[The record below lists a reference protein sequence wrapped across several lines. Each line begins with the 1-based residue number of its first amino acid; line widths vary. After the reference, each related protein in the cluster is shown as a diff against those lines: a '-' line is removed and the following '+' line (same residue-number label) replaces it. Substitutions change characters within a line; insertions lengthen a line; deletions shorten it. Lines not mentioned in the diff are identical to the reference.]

1 MQIKKLL
8 SFKKGHIL
16 KSLCIAGV
24 GLACA
29 GFLLFVFAALIINY
43 RLPSAEAL
51 TEYQPDIPL
60 RIYSEDDILLGEFGA
75 EKREKVSIQDVPDY
89 LKKAILAVEDNRFY
103 DHEGIDYVGILRALI
118 TDILHAE
125 AKQGASTITMQVARN
140 LFLSNEKTITRKL
153 YEILLARKIEQSLSK
168 DQILEIYINQIYLGQ
183 RAYGFATAARIYFN
197 KSLPELTI
205 AEAAM
210 LAGLPK
216 APAAYNPIV
225 NPQRAVSRQKFVLQR
240 MLETNSITQD
250 EYNLAINEP
259 LHVALSS
266 NPNKIH
272 AEYVNEMVRQFVYD
286 KYQEETYT
294 KGFIV
299 KTTIRAA
306 DQDAAYQAL
315 RKGVLNY
322 DQRHGYHGPEGT
334 VILPATEIERNE
346 LLISTLNTYPNLGD
360 LLTAIVVT
368 ASPKA
373 VTALIHTGDTI
384 QITGQ
389 GLNFAQK
396 GLQPKANKKLKIQPG
411 SVIRVMSDNN
421 QWSIVQQPGVESG
434 LVAITP
440 QTGAIRALVGG
451 FDFSRN
457 HFNHITQAWRQPG
470 SAFKPFMYSAALEK
484 GYGPATTI
492 NDSPLMYKQDDDNN
506 EAWAPKD
513 EHTPEGL
520 VSLRTAVQKSI
531 NLAAIRVLDS
541 ITPKYAQNFVTTNF
555 GFSPDKIQPY
565 LSMALGAGEV
575 TPMQL
580 ASAYSVFANG
590 GYQTTPY
597 LVTTITDINGTVLY
611 ESQPVSVGNGAKRVI
626 SERNSYIMTS
636 LLKSVAQRGTGAM
649 SNQLGRGD
657 ISGKTGTTN
666 NSFDGWFAG
675 YQQTLATVVWMGYDK
690 PQSLG
695 GNEFGSR
702 VALPI
707 WVDYMKQALKNTP
720 DDNRHLPSDITLIGG
735 ELYYDNFTPGH
746 GFVSSVGVNFSD
758 SIANFFKWGNASNDT
773 ATTVDRN
780 IETQPHQDKPD
791 EEHHNA
797 VSHSPETD
805 MTQEQ

>member
-1 MQIKKLL
+1 MQIRKLL

-16 KSLCIAGV
+16 KSLCIAGL

-29 GFLLFVFAALIINY
+29 GLLLLTLMAVIINY
-43 RLPSAEAL
+43 RLPPAEAL
-51 TEYQPDIPL
+51 TEYQPDVPL
-60 RIYSEDDILLGEFGA
+60 RIYSEDDVLLGEFGA
-75 EKREKVSIQDVPDY
+75 EKRERVNIQDVPDH

-103 DHEGIDYVGILRALI
+103 EHEGIDYVGILRALV
-118 TDILHAE
+118 TDILHAQ

-183 RAYGFATAARIYFN
+183 RAYGFATAARVYFN
-197 KSLPELTI
+197 KSLPELSI
-205 AEAAM
+205 AESAM

-240 MLETNSITQD
+240 MLDTNSLTQD

-266 NPNKIH
+266 NQNKVH

-286 KYQEETYT
+286 KYQEDTYT
-294 KGFIV
+294 KGYIV

-306 DQDAAYQAL
+306 DQEAAYQAL
-315 RKGVLNY
+315 RKGVLTY
-322 DQRHGYHGPEGT
+322 DQRHGYRGPEGHVT
-334 VILPATEIERNE
+334 LPATDNERNE
-346 LLISTLNTYPNLGD
+346 LLITTINSNPNLGD
-360 LLTAIVVT
+360 LLTAIVLT
-368 ASPKA
+368 ASSKE
-373 VTALIHTGDTI
+373 VTALIHTGETI
-384 QITGQ
+384 RITGP
-389 GLNFAQK
+389 GLEFASK
-396 GLQPKANKKLKIQPG
+396 ALQAKAAKKIKIQAG
-411 SVIRVMSDNN
+411 AIIRVMTNNN
-421 QWSIVQQPGVESG
+421 QWFIVQQPGVESG

-492 NDSPLMYKQDDDNN
+492 NDSPVMYKQDDNNDNE

-513 EHTPEGL
+513 ESTPQGL

-531 NLAAIRVLDS
+531 NLAAIRVLDA
-541 ITPKYAQNFVTTNF
+541 ITPKYAQTFVTTNF
-555 GFSPDKIQPY
+555 GFSSEKIQPY

-580 ASAYSVFANG
+580 VSAYSTFANG
-590 GYQTTPY
+590 GYQIAPY
-597 LVTTITDINGTVLY
+597 VITNITDSNGMVLY
-611 ESQPVSVGNGAKRVI
+611 ESQPLTVDKGAKRVI

-649 SNQLGRGD
+649 TNQVGRGD

-675 YQQTLATVVWMGYDK
+675 YQRTLASVVWMGYDK

-695 GNEFGSR
+695 SNEFGSK

-707 WVDYMKQALKNTP
+707 WVDYMKQALARTP
-720 DDNRHLPSDITLIGG
+720 EDNRPLPSDISLIGG

-746 GFVSSVGVNFSD
+746 GFVSTVGVTFSD
-758 SIANFFKWGNASNDT
+758 SITHFFKWGTDGNDT
-773 ATTVDRN
+773 ATSVDKN
-780 IETQPHQDKPD
+780 INQTP
-791 EEHHNA
+791 HHNNKLDEKHDTE
-797 VSHSPETD
+797 SETETSPD
-805 MTQEQ
+805 Q